1 MTTLTFDTGTSDS
14 LRAPVLAGA
23 LLIALFFGGLG
34 GWAAIAPLNAAV
46 VANGTVKVEGNR
58 KSVQH
63 LDGGI
68 VRTLDVKEGD
78 VVEKDQVLLTLDDTQ
93 ARAEFEVLSDQYYVL
108 RATETRLLAELAGR
122 DQLTLPSELAVA
134 RRDAV
139 ADIWTG
145 QLEQFRSRRAT
156 LDGQRRVI
164 GEKIRQLEAQIA
176 GAGIQAA
183 AYGEQIASVRGEA
196 ASVAPLV
203 EKKLLPRPRLL
214 QLERT
219 AAGLQ
224 AQIADA
230 EANIARAKEA
240 IGEQELQSVQL
251 GKDRLAD
258 VAKEL
263 HEVQARLLEVV
274 PKRLNAAAVLGR
286 TRIRAPYSGRVV
298 GLSVFA
304 VGGVIQRGEK
314 ILDIVPD
321 TEDLMVEA
329 EIAVE
334 DISEL
339 HAGMPAE
346 VRLTAYKQRLV
357 PPIPGEVVQVSA
369 DRLVDPK
376 TNVAHYVAIVR
387 PDARRIAEVE
397 GLRLYPG
404 MPATVTV
411 PTEARTALDYLLGP
425 LSQSFHKAFRQR

>member
-1 MTTLTFDTGTSDS
+1 MTDQILESGTSDS
-14 LRAPVLAGA
+14 LRTPVVTGA
-23 LLIALFFGGLG
+23 LIIALFFGGLG

-78 VVEKDQVLLTLDDTQ
+78 LVEKGQVLLTLDDTQ

-122 DQLTLPSELAVA
+122 DSLVLPPELSVA
-134 RRDAV
+134 GAAA
-139 ADIWTG
+139 ADIWQG

-164 GEKIRQLEAQIA
+164 GEKIKQLEAQIA
-176 GAGIQAA
+176 GAKLQAA

-219 AAGLQ
+219 AAGLE

-263 HEVQARLLEVV
+263 HETQARLLEVV

-286 TRIRAPYSGRVV
+286 TKIRAPYSGRVI
-298 GLSVFA
+298 GLNVFG

-321 TEDLMVEA
+321 TEDLMIEA
-329 EIAVE
+329 EVAVE

-346 VRLTAYKQRLV
+346 VRLTAYKQRVV
-357 PPIPGEVVQVSA
+357 PPIRGEVVQVSA

-376 TNVAHYVAIVR
+376 TNQAHYIASIR
-387 PDARRIAEVE
+387 PDAGEIAAIDGV
-397 GLRLYPG
+397 RLYPG
-404 MPATVTV
+404 MAAAVTV
-411 PTEARTALDYLLGP
+411 PTEARTALDYLFGP

>member
-1 MTTLTFDTGTSDS
+1 MTEVDDS
-14 LRAPVLAGA
+14 LRLPAVVGGMVV
-23 LLIALFFGGLG
+23 ALFFGVLG
-34 GWAAIAPLNAAV
+34 GWAAVAPLNAAI

-78 VVEKDQVLLTLDDTQ
+78 VVEKDQVLLTLDDSQ

-108 RATETRLLAELAGR
+108 RATEARLVAELAGR
-122 DQLTLPSELAVA
+122 DRLTMPPELAIA
-134 RRDAV
+134 DRDV
-139 ADIWTG
+139 VPDLWQG
-145 QLEQFRSRRAT
+145 QLEQFRGRRAT
-156 LDGQRRVI
+156 LEGQRHVI
-164 GEKIRQLEAQIA
+164 GEKIKQLEAQIA
-176 GAGIQAA
+176 GGGMQVA
-183 AYGEQIASVRGEA
+183 AYNQQIESVRGEA
-196 ASVAPLV
+196 ASVTPLV
-203 EKKLLPRPRLL
+203 EKRLLPRPRLL

-219 AAGLQ
+219 AAGLE
-224 AQIADA
+224 AQIAEA
-230 EANIARAKEA
+230 EANIAKAKEA
-240 IGEQELQSVQL
+240 ISEQELQAAQL
-251 GKDRLAD
+251 GKDRLAE

-263 HEVQARLLEVV
+263 HEVQARRLEVV
-274 PKRLNAAAVLGR
+274 PKRQNAASVL
-286 TRIRAPYSGRVV
+286 TRMKVRAPYSGRVV
-298 GLSVFA
+298 GLTVFGR
-304 VGGVIQRGEK
+304 GGVIQRGEK

-321 TEDLMVEA
+321 TEDLTVEA

-357 PPIPGEVVQVSA
+357 PPIRGEVVQVSA

-376 TNVAHYVAIVR
+376 TNVAHYIASVR
-387 PDARRIAEVE
+387 PDTKQIAAVE

-404 MPATVTV
+404 MPTTVTV

>member
-1 MTTLTFDTGTSDS
+1 MTDQVLDPGTSDS
-14 LRAPVLAGA
+14 LRTPVVAGA
-23 LLIALFFGGLG
+23 LMIVLFFGGLG
-34 GWAAIAPLNAAV
+34 GWAAVAPLNAAV

-58 KSVQH
+58 KTVQH

-78 VVEKDQVLLTLDDTQ
+78 VVERGQVLLTLDDTQ
-93 ARAEFEVLSDQYYVL
+93 ARAEFEVLSDQYYVM

-122 DQLTLPSELAVA
+122 DSLVLPPELAVA
-134 RRDAV
+134 GAAV
-139 ADIWTG
+139 ADIWQG
-145 QLEQFRSRRAT
+145 QLEQFRGRHET
-156 LDGQRRVI
+156 LEGQRRVI
-164 GEKIRQLEAQIA
+164 GEKIKQLQALIAGGEAQV
-176 GAGIQAA
+176 A

-203 EKKLLPRPRLL
+203 EKNLLPRPRLL

-219 AAGLQ
+219 ASGLE

-230 EANIARAKEA
+230 QANIAKAKEA

-258 VAKEL
+258 VAKDL
-263 HEVQARLLEVV
+263 HEVQSRLLEVV
-274 PKRLNAAAVLGR
+274 PKRLNATAVLGR
-286 TRIRAPYSGRVV
+286 TKICAPYSGRVV
-298 GLSVFA
+298 GLNVFG
-304 VGGVIQRGEK
+304 VGGVVQRGEK

-321 TEDLMVEA
+321 TKDLTIEA
-329 EIAVE
+329 EVAVE

-346 VRLTAYKQRLV
+346 VRLTAYKQRVV
-357 PPIPGEVVQVSA
+357 PPIRGKVVQVSA

-376 TNVAHYVAIVR
+376 TNQAHYIASIR
-387 PDARRIAEVE
+387 PDTGEIAAIE
-397 GLRLYPG
+397 GVRLYPG
-404 MPATVTV
+404 MAASVTI

-425 LSQSFHKAFRQR
+425 LSQSFHRAFRQR

>member
-1 MTTLTFDTGTSDS
+1 MTDQALDTGMSDS
-14 LRAPVLAGA
+14 LRTPVLAGA
-23 LLIALFFGGLG
+23 LMIALFFGGLG
-34 GWAAIAPLNAAV
+34 GWAAIAPLNAAI

-78 VVEKDQVLLTLDDTQ
+78 LVEKDQVLLTLDDTQ

-122 DQLTLPSELAVA
+122 DSLVLPPELAVA
-134 RRDAV
+134 GATA
-139 ADIWTG
+139 ADIWQG

-156 LDGQRRVI
+156 LEGQRRVI
-164 GEKIRQLEAQIA
+164 GEKIKQLEAQIA
-176 GAGIQAA
+176 GAKLQAA

-219 AAGLQ
+219 AAGLE

-263 HEVQARLLEVV
+263 HEIQARLLEVV

-286 TRIRAPYSGRVV
+286 TKIRAPYSGRVV
-298 GLSVFA
+298 GLDVFA

-321 TEDLMVEA
+321 TEDLMIEA
-329 EIAVE
+329 EVAVD

-346 VRLTAYKQRLV
+346 VRLTAYKQRVV
-357 PPIPGEVVQVSA
+357 PPIRGKVVQVSA

-376 TNVAHYVAIVR
+376 TNQAHYIASIR
-387 PDARRIAEVE
+387 PDAGEIAAIDGV
-397 GLRLYPG
+397 RLYPG
-404 MPATVTV
+404 MAAAVTV